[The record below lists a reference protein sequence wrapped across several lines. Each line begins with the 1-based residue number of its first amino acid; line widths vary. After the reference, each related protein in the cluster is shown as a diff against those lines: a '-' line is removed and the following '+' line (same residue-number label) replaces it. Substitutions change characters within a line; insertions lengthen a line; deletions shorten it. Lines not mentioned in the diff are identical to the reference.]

1 MMSHLTS
8 GYELTFKDI
17 CIEIEKKEILKHING
32 LAHPGEMLA
41 VMGPSGKLDSWQ
53 HIIQSKTLVGKGF
66 KAAGTIIVAVI
77 AT

>member
-41 VMGPSGKLDSWQ
+41 VMGPSGELD
-53 HIIQSKTLVGKGF
+53 L
-66 KAAGTIIVAVI
+66 
-77 AT
+77 

>member
-17 CIEIEKKEILKHING
+17 CIVIEKKEILKHING

-41 VMGPSGKLDSWQ
+41 VMGPSGWLDLWQ
-53 HIIQSKTLVGKGF
+53 HTIQSEILVGNGF
-66 KAAGTIIVAVI
+66 KLLDQSL
-77 AT
+77 

>member
-17 CIEIEKKEILKHING
+17 CIEIEKKEILKLING

-41 VMGPSGKLDSWQ
+41 VMGPSGELIYGNISYNQKFQLAKILSC
-53 HIIQSKTLVGKGF
+53 
-66 KAAGTIIVAVI
+66 
-77 AT
+77 

>member
-17 CIEIEKKEILKHING
+17 CIEIEKKEILKNING

-41 VMGPSGKLDSWQ
+41 VMGPSGELIYGNIPYNQK
-53 HIIQSKTLVGKGF
+53 F
-66 KAAGTIIVAVI
+66 
-77 AT
+77 